1 MGCVNSLTNHHKVT
15 RINLCALCNSSHTT
29 QVKQGETVPWWVS
42 VWVHSGGSFINLAKR
57 AHRSRIGLV
66 EEVEDP
72 DSSQSYTF
80 NFLHK
85 MEVDLQDLSTQR
97 FKNII

>member
-1 MGCVNSLTNHHKVT
+1 M
-15 RINLCALCNSSHTT
+15 
-29 QVKQGETVPWWVS
+29 
-42 VWVHSGGSFINLAKR
+42 WVHSGGSFINLAKR

-66 EEVEDP
+66 EEVEGP

-85 MEVDLQDLSTQR
+85 MEIDLQDLST
-97 FKNII
+97 